1 MKKFK
6 TSEAIRPMLEQIL
19 NKKEISF
26 YFINDTELKADCSGM
41 EFHRAVTRARCEIKN
56 KKDNLPYDT
65 TYYVKKIETEKSVRE
80 YNSEYIRFIEM

>member
-1 MKKFK
+1 
-6 TSEAIRPMLEQIL
+6 
-19 NKKEISF
+19 
-26 YFINDTELKADCSGM
+26 M

-56 KKDNLPYDT
+56 REGNLPYDT